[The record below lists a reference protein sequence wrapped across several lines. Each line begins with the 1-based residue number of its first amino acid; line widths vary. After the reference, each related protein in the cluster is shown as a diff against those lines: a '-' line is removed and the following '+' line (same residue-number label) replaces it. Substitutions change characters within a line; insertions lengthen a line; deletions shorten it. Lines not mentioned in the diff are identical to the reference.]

1 MNHWDPKWDQFVE
14 NVLGYSFVRKDYF
27 RKNNSEEL
35 TSMQS
40 DGSGNIIIGDIDTI
54 DEAVLDKLLN
64 SAKDFREGRITES
77 EFDRIKDDIL

>member
-1 MNHWDPKWDQFVE
+1 MH
-14 NVLGYSFVRKDYF
+14 
-27 RKNNSEEL
+27 
-35 TSMQS
+35 
-40 DGSGNIIIGDIDTI
+40 IIIGDIDTI